1 MNNYP
6 KDATGTSGTGSTTE
20 STTVAPA
27 DGQDASQT
35 SGR

>member
-6 KDATGTSGTGSTTE
+6 KDATGGSTTE
-20 STTVAPA
+20 STTVAPG
-27 DGQDASQT
+27 GQDGSQT